1 MLEEYREYSR
11 LQARVRNAQTE
22 EKHRVARKAFDD
34 YLERRSAKREATGE
48 SRRRTRKRSRRW
60 TMRP

>member
-1 MLEEYREYSR
+1 MLKEHREYGR

-22 EKHRVARKAFDD
+22 EEHRVARKAFDD

-60 TMRP
+60 TMCP